1 MSVEEIIAAVNQLPQ
16 GERRRVLEALRTSEP
31 EPADP
36 MAGFGEDK
44 GPKRLARRAAVIDEA
59 RAHWRGGEG
68 LDYQRRI
75 RTEWDRRTGPERTE
89 RG

>member
-16 GERRRVLEALRTSEP
+16 GERRRVLEALRRDDP
-31 EPADP
+31 DP

-59 RAHWRGGEG
+59 RAHWHGGDG
-68 LDYQRRI
+68 LEYQRRI
-75 RTEWDRRTGPERTE
+75 RTEWDTRTEHERTE